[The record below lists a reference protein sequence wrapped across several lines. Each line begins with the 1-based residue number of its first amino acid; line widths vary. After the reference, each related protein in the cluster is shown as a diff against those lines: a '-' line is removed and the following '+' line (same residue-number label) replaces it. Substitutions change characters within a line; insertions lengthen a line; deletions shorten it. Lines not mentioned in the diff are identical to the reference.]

1 MRGFM
6 KKADKV
12 SKHTRDIHKYIGNL
26 NQLNF

>member
-12 SKHTRDIHKYIGNL
+12 SNDTRKIHKLVGNL
-26 NQLNF
+26 NQLMF